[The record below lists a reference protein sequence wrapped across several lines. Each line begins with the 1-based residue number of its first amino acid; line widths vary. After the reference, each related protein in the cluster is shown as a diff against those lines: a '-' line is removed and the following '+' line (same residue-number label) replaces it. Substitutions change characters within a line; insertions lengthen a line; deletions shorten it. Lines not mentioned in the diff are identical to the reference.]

1 MLHLEYIYF
10 FLESNLIQISGLYRF
25 IEIYVLKDAKS
36 RLEQSVIMIIHLQF
50 FILN

>member
-25 IEIYVLKDAKS
+25 IEINVLKDTS
-36 RLEQSVIMIIHLQF
+36 RLDQSVIMIIMIIHL
-50 FILN
+50 